1 MTEKAAPSSRLE
13 PIRTII
19 GTVAGAL
26 RRGVRSI
33 LMSEDGVMKTFGYTF
48 APSDAD
54 RAAAGAL
61 QSEPKGPLNLPA
73 QRRTQPNP
81 PTTGPLPPAA
91 A

>member
-13 PIRTII
+13 SIRTII

-26 RRGVRSI
+26 RRSVRSI
-33 LMSEDGVMKTFGYTF
+33 LMSEDGAMKTFGYTF

-54 RAAAGAL
+54 RAAGAL
-61 QSEPKGPLNLPA
+61 GSEPKEPLNLPA

-81 PTTGPLPPAA
+81 PATGPLPPAA